1 MGRKPKIN
9 AKRKKGDGVTSK
21 QIAAI
26 AARRKRV
33 AELVLCGWS
42 QTRIGEEVGVCRQMV
57 AEDVKAVHEEWKL
70 SRIHDH
76 DAVIARELESLAKM
90 EAEAWGQWERSKEMA
105 VTRKHKES
113 TNDQGGDVSDETTE
127 KEQCGDPAYLAA
139 IHKVRERR
147 AALLGL
153 DSPTKIAPTTPD
165 GSKPFEAALDSQST
179 EALLLLAKLRTQA
192 AKAE

>member
-1 MGRKPKIN
+1 MGRKPNPN
-9 AKRKKGDGVTSK
+9 AKRKKGDGVTSR
-21 QIAAI
+21 QIATI

-33 AELVLCGWS
+33 AELLLCGWS

-113 TNDQGGDVSDETTE
+113 TNEQGGDVSDETIE

-165 GSKPFEAALDSQST
+165 GSKPFEAVLDSQST
-179 EALLLLAKLRTQA
+179 EALLLLAKLRNQA